1 MDEGGARRIIPIVF
15 ILVIIAV
22 AIAAIVSIGQAIF
35 GGDGQPEEVNQGK
48 RSLVNTDEDR
58 GVRMTVRGPIIGDE
72 KYYSYSI
79 TVKPNSRNLST
90 YNGYLNRQLETQ
102 ELGNNIPAYEQ
113 FVYALDRATMM
124 DAKEFSGDE
133 NDVRGLCAAGRVI
146 TFETLRSTSVI
157 KSLWTSTCSS
167 ARGSLKTDYIRLQN
181 LFKSQMPDYLKAT
194 SKLRIE

>member
-1 MDEGGARRIIPIVF
+1 MDDGGARRIIPIVF

-35 GGDGQPEEVNQGK
+35 GGEGQPEEVNQGK

-58 GVRMTVRGPIIGDE
+58 GVRMTVRGPLSGDE

-79 TVKPNSRNLST
+79 TIKPDSRNLTT

-102 ELGNNIPAYEQ
+102 DLGNNIPAYEQ
-113 FVYALDRATMM
+113 FVYSLDRAGMM

-133 NDVRGLCAAGRVI
+133 NDIRGVCATGRII
-146 TFETLRSTSVI
+146 TFETLRGASVI
-157 KSLWTSTCSS
+157 KSLWTSTCSNS
-167 ARGSLKTDYIRLQN
+167 RGSLKTEYIRLQN
-181 LFKSQMPDYLKAT
+181 LFKAQMPDYLKAT